1 MNWITIN
8 NEEDINNISKSD
20 DYAIIYKHS
29 PRCMTSLMTY
39 RQLKSEVSA
48 AQHIDMPIYMV
59 DVIKNR
65 SESQFIANTFLVH
78 HESPQILVMKNGV
91 CIYNTSHERISLE
104 AALNQIKQEA

>member
-48 AQHIDMPIYMV
+48 VQNIDIPIYMV